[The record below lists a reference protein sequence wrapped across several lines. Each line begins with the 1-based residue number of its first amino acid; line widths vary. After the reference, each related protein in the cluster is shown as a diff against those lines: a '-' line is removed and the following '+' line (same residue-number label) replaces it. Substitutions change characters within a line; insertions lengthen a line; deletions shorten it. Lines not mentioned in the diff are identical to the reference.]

1 MTDRITEHYQENPEG
16 ARLGSDEDIRGGQN
30 RQAPGKKSAG
40 SAAGKP
46 FRGGKAQ
53 VVRNGERQE
62 IAHPLK
68 TPRYQ

>member
-1 MTDRITEHYQENPEG
+1 V
-16 ARLGSDEDIRGGQN
+16 
-30 RQAPGKKSAG
+30 
-40 SAAGKP
+40 KP